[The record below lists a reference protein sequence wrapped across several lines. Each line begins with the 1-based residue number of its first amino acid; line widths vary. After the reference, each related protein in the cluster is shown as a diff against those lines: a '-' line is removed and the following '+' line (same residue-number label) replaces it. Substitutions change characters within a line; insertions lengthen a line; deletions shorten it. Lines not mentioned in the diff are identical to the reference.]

1 MTATIVIMSLVTAQR
16 FAELVVARRNTA
28 ALIARGAHEIGESD
42 YPLIVAVHAAWL
54 TSLWLLA
61 PLQPILW
68 PLIAVYVMLQGL
80 RIWVLA
86 TLDRRWTTRIIVLP
100 GEPLVTR
107 GPFRFLRH
115 PNYAVVAGEIA
126 VLPLAFGLVGTAIF
140 FTILNAALLRIRI
153 RKESRALAAVR
164 YADLQSPNGKSATGR
179 TPALAASHTQS
190 T

>member
-1 MTATIVIMSLVTAQR
+1 MTAAIVIMSLVTAQR
-16 FAELVVARRNTA
+16 FAELLIARRNTA

-68 PLIAVYVMLQGL
+68 PVIAVYLMLQGL

-86 TLDRRWTTRIIVLP
+86 TLGGRWTTRIIVLP
-100 GEPLVTR
+100 GEPLVTG

-115 PNYAVVAGEIA
+115 PNYAVVAAEIA
-126 VLPLAFGLVGTAIF
+126 VLPLAFGLVGTAIV
-140 FTILNAALLRIRI
+140 FTILNAAILRVRIRS
-153 RKESRALAAVR
+153 ENSALSRLRA
-164 YADLQSPNGKSATGR
+164 PTFKS
-179 TPALAASHTQS
+179 STQ
-190 T
+190 TKGA

>member
-1 MTATIVIMSLVTAQR
+1 MTAAIVIMSLVTAQR
-16 FAELVVARRNTA
+16 FAELVIARRNTA
-28 ALIARGAHEIGESD
+28 ALIARGAREIGESD

-54 TSLWLLA
+54 TSLWLMA

-68 PLIAVYVMLQGL
+68 PLIAVYALLQGL

-86 TLDRRWTTRIIVLP
+86 TLGRSWTTRIIVLP

-126 VLPLAFGLVGTAIF
+126 VLPLAFGLVGTAII
-140 FTILNAALLRIRI
+140 FTILNAAILRVRIRS
-153 RKESRALAAVR
+153 ENRALARINAPTLR
-164 YADLQSPNGKSATGR
+164 APIQTKGT
-179 TPALAASHTQS
+179 
-190 T
+190 

>member
-1 MTATIVIMSLVTAQR
+1 MTAAIIIMSLVTAQR
-16 FAELVVARRNTA
+16 FAELIIARRNTA
-28 ALIARGAHEIGESD
+28 SLRARGAHEIGESD

-61 PLQPILW
+61 PSQPILW
-68 PLIAVYVMLQGL
+68 PLIGVYLMLQGL

-86 TLDRRWTTRIIVLP
+86 TLGRRWTTRIIVLP

-126 VLPLAFGLVGTAIF
+126 VLPLAFGLVGTAIV
-140 FTILNAALLRIRI
+140 FTILNAAMLTIRI
-153 RKESRALAAVR
+153 RSENRALAPR
-164 YADLQSPNGKSATGR
+164 H
-179 TPALAASHTQS
+179 ASNLRSLIPTKGI
-190 T
+190 

>member
-1 MTATIVIMSLVTAQR
+1 MTAAIVIMSLVTAQR
-16 FAELVVARRNTA
+16 FAELVIARRNTA

-68 PLIAVYVMLQGL
+68 PLVAVYVMLQGL

-86 TLDRRWTTRIIVLP
+86 TLGRRWTTRIIVLP

-115 PNYAVVAGEIA
+115 PNYAIVAGEIA
-126 VLPLAFGLVGTAIF
+126 VLPLAFGLVGTAIV
-140 FTILNAALLRIRI
+140 FTILNAAILTVRIRS
-153 RKESRALAAVR
+153 ENRALAMLHAPE
-164 YADLQSPNGKSATGR
+164 LN
-179 TPALAASHTQS
+179 SHTQ
-190 T
+190 TKGA

>member
-1 MTATIVIMSLVTAQR
+1 MNAAIVIMSLVTAQR
-16 FAELVVARRNTA
+16 FAELVIARRNTA
-28 ALIARGAHEIGESD
+28 ALLARGAHEIGERD

-68 PLIAVYVMLQGL
+68 PLIGVYVMLQGL

-86 TLDRRWTTRIIVLP
+86 TLGRRWTTRIIVLP

-107 GPFRFLRH
+107 GPFQYLRH

-126 VLPLAFGLVGTAIF
+126 VLPLAFGLVGTALV
-140 FTILNAALLRIRI
+140 FTILNAAILTIRI
-153 RKESRALAAVR
+153 RSENRALARLNAPDVR
-164 YADLQSPNGKSATGR
+164 SPIPTKGA
-179 TPALAASHTQS
+179 
-190 T
+190 